1 MVTIGLR
8 LQLWRRWLVV
18 LMLWRLL
25 LLVDLSR
32 WRLHYGW
39 LGEAGLGWRLGVGK
53 TLLCLAVPGP
63 GPDGDHRGGPEGDAG
78 AVAVAHLLLLRL
90 LGLAGGAGGR
100 GEVVRVVGGVQ
111 RLRQEDE
118 RGGVVGGAELVLAHE
133 VGGGGVVVAGV
144 AARARGGGL
153 LAGRQRHGGLVV
165 EVGGEVVDMDGVRRL
180 AAAHARDGDGDAV
193 AGTRLQQR
201 FVLNRSI

>member
-1 MVTIGLR
+1 MMTIGLL
-8 LQLWRRWLVV
+8 LQLWRWWLV
-18 LMLWRLL
+18 LLLLLWRML
-25 LLVDLSR
+25 LLVDLPR

-39 LGEAGLGWRLGVGK
+39 LGEAGLGWRLRLGVGK

-63 GPDGDHRGGPEGDAG
+63 GPDGDHRRGAEGDART
-78 AVAVAHLLLLRL
+78 VAVAHLLRL

-111 RLRQEDE
+111 RLRQEHE

-193 AGTRLQQR
+193 AGTRLQQVI
-201 FVLNRSI
+201 VLMF

>member
-1 MVTIGLR
+1 MMTIGLL
-8 LQLWRRWLVV
+8 LQLWRWLLVL
-18 LMLWRLL
+18 LMLLWRML
-25 LLVDLSR
+25 LLVDLPR

-63 GPDGDHRGGPEGDAG
+63 GPDGDHRRGAEGDAR
-78 AVAVAHLLLLRL
+78 AVAVAHLLRL

-111 RLRQEDE
+111 RLRQEHE

-153 LAGRQRHGGLVV
+153 LAGRQRHGGRVV

-180 AAAHARDGDGDAV
+180 AAAHARNGDGDAV
-193 AGTRLQQR
+193 AGTRLQQV
-201 FVLNRSI
+201 FVLMF